1 MPDVRRTDIDES
13 DSSATGWIVAIVLL
27 VILIGLVFFAFQLH
41 WFGLGVP
48 PQTNINIQ
56 QPSGGG
62 SGTTKVKPPAPSVP
76 ATQSQPTS
84 P

>member
-1 MPDVRRTDIDES
+1 MPYVRRADVDES

-41 WFGLGVP
+41 WFGLGTP
-48 PQTNINIQ
+48 PQTNIKIE

-62 SGTTKVKPPAPSVP
+62 GGSTKVKPPTSVP